1 MSTLIGVMKPILSRA
16 AYRALVD
23 RSRSTKQPE
32 TARFTRADVNRI
44 LNQVWRNFD
53 QLAPSIPQERT
64 LGARMNVTLAGMTVA
79 FYSALLAEGVE
90 PKDSIQLTN
99 DTAWVIYKRWG
110 ILPRLLSLVLARTS
124 TDRLRV
130 CTDLFRRFPFNP
142 PSYIMEDLL
151 DKTVISFNVTRCPVA
166 EYFRSQRLRE
176 LCVGSW
182 CNQDYALAEMWGG
195 KLERKHTL
203 AAGDEYC
210 DFRWTTANSGID
222 NDGHGD

>member
-1 MSTLIGVMKPILSRA
+1 MSMLIGVMKPILSRA

-99 DTAWVIYKRWG
+99 DTAWIIYKRWG

-151 DKTVISFNVTRCPVA
+151 DKTVISFNVTRCPIA
-166 EYFRSQRLRE
+166 EYFRS
-176 LCVGSW
+176 
-182 CNQDYALAEMWGG
+182 
-195 KLERKHTL
+195 
-203 AAGDEYC
+203 
-210 DFRWTTANSGID
+210 
-222 NDGHGD
+222 